1 MRTSPF
7 SKKSQPATSTR
18 WHMLQFTLAGSLH
31 TVCNLRLFASP
42 QSLGA
47 GTLPFGVVVGARAV
61 LPAHWHP
68 GKPVKAATA
77 VARKRKKAP
86 TQCSRRHTLQFA
98 LAGSLHA
105 VCNLRLFLR
114 ALQALVRSVALPS
127 LCGKGGLR
135 GGEVGVPHSFGREK
149 TAAFRKSRKDFQN
162 KHVHPP
168 PTTSP
173 ERNRF
178 ASEFYAISKNGCLR

>member
-1 MRTSPF
+1 MQSQAHAAVRPGGLTARCVQSTPGCKSTITWCWYSTIRCCSGCQSSVVRTGTRANPSR
-7 SKKSQPATSTR
+7 QP
-18 WHMLQFTLAGSLH
+18 L
-31 TVCNLRLFASP
+31 
-42 QSLGA
+42 LG
-47 GTLPFGVVVGARAV
+47 RC
-61 LPAHWHP
+61 
-68 GKPVKAATA
+68 K
-77 VARKRKKAP
+77 KRKKKVP

-149 TAAFRKSRKDFQN
+149 DALFESQGKIFRTSMCT
-162 KHVHPP
+162 HLPP
-168 PTTSP
+168 PP
-173 ERNRF
+173 PF
-178 ASEFYAISKNGCLR
+178 ATVSHQIFTLFRRMVVCVDGKRPSNFQGHS